1 MSGMQD
7 SGYFVGGCYYSKNHK
22 WTAYPFHSF
31 PSGGVYNKKPDY
43 YHDYENHM
51 RQKRREKEEQESRE
65 RSDRFKNFFQGFF
78 GFDQDDSNKESL
90 DRDYPYSVFGLKRS
104 ASDDDVKKAYR
115 KAVLK
120 AHPDKGGSNELF
132 KKVREAW
139 EYFTK
144 GCR

>member
-1 MSGMQD
+1 MSGLQD

-22 WTAYPFHSF
+22 WTAYPFQSF

-43 YHDYENHM
+43 YQDYENHM
-51 RQKRREKEEQESRE
+51 RQKRRKREFQEERE

-78 GFDQDDSNKESL
+78 GFDQDDSNKEPL

-104 ASDDDVKKAYR
+104 ASDDDMKKAYR

-132 KKVREAW
+132 RKIRQAW

-144 GCR
+144 V